1 MIKKLDRFIVKSF
14 LGPMVLTFLI
24 VTFVLVM
31 QFLWLYIDELV
42 GKGLSFGVIMEFLMW
57 GTATLF
63 PLVLPLAT
71 LLASIMTLGNFGEN
85 SELLAMK
92 AAGISLQ
99 RVLAPLII
107 IAVFISIGAFFAS
120 NNLIPLAYGKIYTLR
135 DDINHTREEIKL
147 PTGIFYSG
155 IDNYSIR
162 IDQRD
167 SKTGMLYGIMMY
179 DHSEHR
185 GNVSVTVA
193 DSGSI
198 KLTTDKKNII
208 FRLYSGYRYQ
218 ESVRNGYTDTSF
230 SLQTVKFTEQQAIIS
245 LQNYGFQRS
254 DDDRF
259 GNQIMAQNL
268 VNLGHIRDSLDGV
281 LSNTRSLFRTS
292 FLSSFRYSHQWDTAF
307 NKNLRTLFPL
317 DSLDS
322 RAYAQQREVFFLSHV
337 VERIDNQISKLEN
350 YAYEHDFSAKTLRK
364 TSLEWFRKFTLSLA
378 CLIFFFIGAPLGAI
392 IRKGG
397 LGTPVII
404 SVFFFV
410 IYWVIDISGK
420 KLATDGVLTPAL
432 GAIVSTMVLLPIGIF
447 LTWKATTDSSL
458 FNADAYIQAINKFFS
473 AVFRRKNIQNTLQ
486 DTQVQHE

>member
-1 MIKKLDRFIVKSF
+1 MIKKLDQFTIKSF
-14 LGPMVLTFLI
+14 LGPMLLTFLI

-42 GKGLSFGVIMEFLMW
+42 GKGLSLGVIMEFLMW
-57 GTATLF
+57 GTCTTL

-92 AAGISLQ
+92 AAGISLY
-99 RVLAPLII
+99 RVLTPLII
-107 IAVFISIGAFFAS
+107 IAVFISIGAFFAA
-120 NNLIPLAYGKIYTLR
+120 NNLIPLSYGKIYTLR
-135 DDINHTREEIKL
+135 DDIGKTREEIKL

-155 IDNYSIR
+155 IENYTIR
-162 IDQRD
+162 IDERD
-167 SKTGMLYGIMMY
+167 KKSGMLYGIIMY
-179 DHSEHR
+179 DHSAQR

-208 FRLYSGYRYQ
+208 FRLFSGYRYD
-218 ESVRNGYTDTSF
+218 EGVRNNNKDTSF
-230 SLQTVKFTEQQAIIS
+230 ILQRIGFEEQQAIIS
-245 LQNYGFQRS
+245 LRDYGFKRS

-259 GNQIMAQNL
+259 GDQIMAQNL
-268 VNLGHIRDSLDGV
+268 VNLGHRRDSLD
-281 LSNTRSLFRTS
+281 SLLKVNRANYKS
-292 FLSSFRYSHQWDTAF
+292 RALVMFRYQQQFDTAF

-317 DSLDS
+317 DSLHARDYTENQE
-322 RAYAQQREVFFLSHV
+322 ANFLSRTIDKIDAQV
-337 VERIDNQISKLEN
+337 TTLDNQI
-350 YAYEHDFSAKTLRK
+350 YESSFSATSYRK
-364 TSLEWFRKFTLSLA
+364 TSVEWYRKFTLSLA

-404 SVFFFV
+404 SVLFFV

-420 KLATDGVLTPAL
+420 KLATDGVIVPAM
-432 GAIVSTMVLLPIGIF
+432 GAIVSTLVLLPIGIF
-447 LTWKATTDSSL
+447 LTRKATTDSSL
-458 FNADAYIQAINKFFS
+458 FDADSYLQSVKIFFS
-473 AVFRRKNIQNTLQ
+473 TLFQ
-486 DTQVQHE
+486 RIGRLKKVSVDE